1 MRLQGEAAG
10 KPVNFNL
17 SGPYRTFSTMGILN
31 INDLKEGMTLAAD
44 VKNKHGNI
52 MIRQG
57 MTLSEKH
64 IMLLKAW
71 GISDADVDG
80 FDRDQLNEEE
90 MKTVSPEVIEVIENQ
105 LRAFFP
111 SLEDNEIMSEIYRIT
126 KKLKIKQVMES

>member
-1 MRLQGEAAG
+1 MRLQGEAAE

-17 SGPYRTFSTMGILN
+17 SRTYRTFSTMEILN

-57 MTLSEKH
+57 MALSEKH

-71 GISDADVDG
+71 GIAEADVEG
-80 FDRDQLNEEE
+80 FDRDQLHEDE
-90 MKTVSPEVIEVIENQ
+90 MKTVSPEVIEVIEKE
-105 LRAFFP
+105 LRDFFP
-111 SLEDNEIMSEIYRIT
+111 PLEGNEIMSEIYRIT
-126 KKLKIKQVMES
+126 IKLKIKQVMES

>member
-1 MRLQGEAAG
+1 
-10 KPVNFNL
+10 
-17 SGPYRTFSTMGILN
+17 MGILN

-90 MKTVSPEVIEVIENQ
+90 MKTVSPEVIEVIEKD

-111 SLEDNEIMSEIYRIT
+111 PLEGNEIMSEIYRIT

>member
-1 MRLQGEAAG
+1 
-10 KPVNFNL
+10 
-17 SGPYRTFSTMGILN
+17 MGILN

-80 FDRDQLNEEE
+80 FDRDQINEEE
-90 MKTVSPEVIEVIENQ
+90 MKTVSPEVIEVIEKD

-111 SLEDNEIMSEIYRIT
+111 SLEGNEIMSEIYRIT

>member
-1 MRLQGEAAG
+1 MRLLCEAAG
-10 KPVNFNL
+10 KPFNVNL
-17 SGPYRTFSTMGILN
+17 YGPYRTFTTMGILN

-71 GISDADVDG
+71 GIAEADVDG
-80 FDRDQLNEEE
+80 FNRDQLHEDE
-90 MKTVSPEVIEVIENQ
+90 MKTVSPEVIEVIEKE
-105 LRAFFP
+105 LREFFP
-111 SLEDNEIMSEIYRIT
+111 PLEGDEIMSEIYRIT

>member
-1 MRLQGEAAG
+1 MRLQCKAAG
-10 KPVNFNL
+10 KPVNVNIY
-17 SGPYRTFSTMGILN
+17 GPYRTFTTMGILN

-71 GISDADVDG
+71 GIAEADVDG
-80 FDRDQLNEEE
+80 FNRDQLHKDEI
-90 MKTVSPEVIEVIENQ
+90 KTVSPEVIEVIEKE
-105 LRAFFP
+105 LHEFFP
-111 SLEDNEIMSEIYRIT
+111 PLEGNEIMSEIYRIT
-126 KKLKIKQVMES
+126 KKLKIKQIMES

>member
-90 MKTVSPEVIEVIENQ
+90 MKTVSPEVIEVIENE

-111 SLEDNEIMSEIYRIT
+111 SLEGNEIMSEIYRIT

>member
-1 MRLQGEAAG
+1 MRLQGEAAE
-10 KPVNFNL
+10 KPVHFNK
-17 SGPYRTFSTMGILN
+17 SGAYRTFSTMGILN
-31 INDLKEGMTLAAD
+31 INDIKEGMTLAAD

-90 MKTVSPEVIEVIENQ
+90 MKTVSPEVIEVIENE

-111 SLEDNEIMSEIYRIT
+111 SLEGNEIMSEIYRIT

>member
-10 KPVNFNL
+10 KPVNFNR
-17 SGPYRTFSTMGILN
+17 SGAYRTFSTMGILN

-57 MTLSEKH
+57 MALSEKH

-71 GISDADVDG
+71 GIAEADVDG
-80 FDRDQLNEEE
+80 FDRDQLHEDE
-90 MKTVSPEVIEVIENQ
+90 MKTVSPEVIEAH
-105 LRAFFP
+105 R
-111 SLEDNEIMSEIYRIT
+111 
-126 KKLKIKQVMES
+126 